1 MTDTQ
6 DQNGSKTYI
15 LLHPSDNTAT
25 ALIDLQKGE
34 VLQIFRGAKRE
45 DVRIE
50 NPIPFAHKFAILP
63 IPKGAEVRK
72 YGEVIGEAS
81 EEIRMGDYVHVHNV
95 TSRRTRG
102 QGR

>member
-1 MTDTQ
+1 MIDTQ
-6 DQNGSKTYI
+6 EQSRPKAYI

-34 VLQIFRGAKRE
+34 VLQIYRGPERE
-45 DVRIE
+45 DIRIE
-50 NPIPFAHKFAILP
+50 DPIPFAHKFAIRP

-81 EEIRMGDYVHVHNV
+81 EEIGTGDYVHVHNV